1 MSGTFGNGA
10 TFILGTTTVSEITN
24 VSAPKISGDT
34 IDVTTHNNTTRF
46 RDFIKGL
53 MDGGE
58 ITIEGNMNYT
68 DYTTVFVASV
78 TTSLY
83 SSTVNMPTSPSVT
96 RWTANVMVTSLETN
110 APHDDKIPFS
120 ATMKVTGIPACTKV

>member
-10 TFILGTTTVSEITN
+10 TFLLGTTTVSEITN
-24 VSAPKISGDT
+24 VSSPKISADT
-34 IDVTTHNNTTRF
+34 IDVTTHNNTTKF

-68 DYTTVFVASV
+68 DYATVFVAAV

-83 SSTVNMPTSPSVT
+83 SSTVNMPTSPSTT
-96 RWTANVMVTSLETN
+96 RFTANVMVTALETS

-120 ATMKVTGIPACTKV
+120 ATMKVTGVPACVKV